1 MSLYNPVVWQDG
13 MFMKPQHFQQL
24 DRSQS
29 KLSSMLSANASP
41 LHWGIKRLEINSQL
55 LALGKIGITRAEG
68 ILQDRTPFEL
78 PLLAEL
84 PEVKDVDPS
93 IADKVVYLCCP
104 LPSERSELFG
114 TKKDGARYTLE
125 SQEAVDACYDSEDMA
140 NIVVGKLNFCLMY
153 DHEDKSAYTSIPIL
167 KISEVKPDGSV
178 ILDES
183 FIPTCI
189 DIHASTVLN
198 KFATEF
204 ASMLKHRAE
213 SIVQRLGVV
222 DQQGVSSVSDFML
235 LQALNRY
242 EPLFWHFASAE
253 GVHPESFYR
262 ILLQAEGE
270 LSTLC
275 SASRRPIEF
284 TKYNHGD
291 LTSCLSRTLDSA
303 KMTLSVMSEQRAI
316 PLTLK
321 DQNYGIRTAAIPDS
335 KIIDTTTFI
344 LAVKADV
351 TLDVLHT
358 QFVSQTKIGSIDNI
372 RDLINLQLPG
382 IEIKPMPVVPR
393 ALPYHAGYTYF
404 ELDKTGEEWAAMK
417 NTAAIAV
424 HVAGDF
430 ANLSLQ
436 LWAVRL

>member
-1 MSLYNPVVWQDG
+1 
-13 MFMKPQHFQQL
+13 MKPQHFQQL
-24 DRSQS
+24 DRSQT
-29 KLSSMLSANASP
+29 KLSSMLSHNVSP
-41 LHWGIKRLEINSQL
+41 LHWGIRRLEINSEL
-55 LALGKIGITRAEG
+55 LSLGKIGITHAEG

-93 IADKVVYLCCP
+93 IADKVIYLCCP

-114 TKKDGARYTLE
+114 SQKEGARYNIE
-125 SQEAVDACYDSEDMA
+125 AQEAVDSCYDSEDMA
-140 NIVVGKLNFCLMY
+140 HISVGKLNFCLMY

-167 KISEVKPDGSV
+167 KISEVKPDGS
-178 ILDES
+178 IIIDES
-183 FIPTCI
+183 YIPTCI
-189 DIHASTVLN
+189 DIHASVVLD
-198 KFATEF
+198 KFVTEF

-222 DQQGVSSVSDFML
+222 DQQGVSTVSDFML

-242 EPLFWHFASAE
+242 EPLFWHFANTE
-253 GVHPESFYR
+253 GVHPESLYR

-284 TKYNHGD
+284 VKYNHGD
-291 LTSCLSRTLDSA
+291 LTSCLSRILESSKT
-303 KMTLSVMSEQRAI
+303 TLSVMSEQRAI

-321 DQNYGIRTAAIPDS
+321 DQNYGIRTAAISDS

-351 TLDVLHT
+351 TLDILHT
-358 QFVSQTKIGSIDNI
+358 QFVSQTKIGSMDNI

-404 ELDKTGEEWAAMK
+404 ELDRGSEEWAALK
-417 NTAAIAV
+417 NSAAVAI

>member
-24 DRSQS
+24 DRSQG
-29 KLSSMLSANASP
+29 KMAGMLNANSSP
-41 LHWGIKRLEINSQL
+41 LHWGLKRIEINAEL

-68 ILQDRTPFEL
+68 VLQDRTPFEL

-84 PEVKDVDPS
+84 PEVRDVDPS
-93 IADKVVYLCCP
+93 ITDKVVYLCCP
-104 LPSERSELFG
+104 LPSERAELFG
-114 TKKDGARYTLE
+114 SQKDGARYKIE
-125 SQEAVDACYDSEDMA
+125 AQEAVDSCYDSEDIA
-140 NIVVGKLNFCLMY
+140 SISVGKLNFCLLY

-178 ILDES
+178 ILDDS
-183 FIPTCI
+183 FIPTCL
-189 DIHASTVLN
+189 DIHASSVLS
-198 KFATEF
+198 KYTTEF

-242 EPLFWHFASAE
+242 EPLFWHFASVE

-275 SASRRPIEF
+275 SASRRPTEF

-291 LTSCLSRTLDSA
+291 LTSCLTTTLESA

-321 DQNYGIRTAAIPDS
+321 DQNYGIRTAAIPDRKVVES
-335 KIIDTTTFI
+335 TTFI

-404 ELDKTGEEWAAMK
+404 ELDKASDEWAALK
-417 NTAAIAV
+417 DSAAIAV

>member
-24 DRSQS
+24 DRSQG
-29 KLSSMLSANASP
+29 KLSSMLISNTSP
-41 LHWGIKRLEINSQL
+41 LYWGIKRIGLNTEL
-55 LALGKIGITRAEG
+55 LSLGKIGVTNVTG
-68 ILQDRTPFEL
+68 ILRDRTPFEL
-78 PLLAEL
+78 PLLADL
-84 PEVKDVDPS
+84 PEIKDVDPS
-93 IADKVVYLCCP
+93 YADKVVYLCCP

-114 TKKDGARYTLE
+114 TNKDGARYSLGQE
-125 SQEAVDACYDSEDMA
+125 EAVDACYDSEDMA
-140 NIVVGKLNFCLMY
+140 SIVVGKLNFCLMY
-153 DHEDKSAYTSIPIL
+153 DHEDKSAFTSIPIL
-167 KISEVKPDGSV
+167 KISEVKPDGGV
-178 ILDES
+178 ILDDS
-183 FIPTCI
+183 FIPSCV
-189 DIHASTVLN
+189 DIHASEVLS

-204 ASMLKHRAE
+204 AAMLKHRAE

-222 DQQGVSSVSDFML
+222 DQQGVSTVSDFML
-235 LQALNRY
+235 LQTLNRY
-242 EPLFWHFASAE
+242 EPLFWHFASVE
-253 GVHPESFYR
+253 GVHPEEFYR
-262 ILLQAEGE
+262 VLIQAEGE

-275 SASRRPIEF
+275 TSQRRPQEF
-284 TKYNHGD
+284 VKYNHGD
-291 LTSCLSRTLDSA
+291 LTNCLSQTLDA
-303 KMTLSVMSEQRAI
+303 TRVTLSVMSEQRAI

-321 DQNYGIRTAAIPDS
+321 EQSFGISTAAIPDP

-358 QFVSQTKIGSIDNI
+358 QFVSQTKIGSIDSI

-404 ELDKTGEEWAAMK
+404 ELDKSCEEWAALS
-417 NTAAIAV
+417 NSAAIAV
-424 HVAGDF
+424 HVAGEF

>member
-1 MSLYNPVVWQDG
+1 MLTKWFTFVV
-13 MFMKPQHFQQL
+13 
-24 DRSQS
+24 RY
-29 KLSSMLSANASP
+29 
-41 LHWGIKRLEINSQL
+41 L
-55 LALGKIGITRAEG
+55 LK
-68 ILQDRTPFEL
+68 
-78 PLLAEL
+78 
-84 PEVKDVDPS
+84 
-93 IADKVVYLCCP
+93 
-104 LPSERSELFG
+104 RSELFG

-404 ELDKTGEEWAAMK
+404 ELDKTGEEWAALK

>member
-29 KLSSMLSANASP
+29 KQSNMLSSYSSP
-41 LHWGIKRLEINSQL
+41 LHWGIKRLEINNEL

-68 ILQDRTPFEL
+68 ILQDRTPFDL

-114 TKKDGARYTLE
+114 SKKDGARYNME
-125 SQEAVDACYDSEDMA
+125 PQEAVDSCYDSEDMA
-140 NIVVGKLNFCLMY
+140 NIVVGKLNFRLMY

-178 ILDES
+178 ILDDS

-189 DIHASTVLN
+189 DIHASVVLN

-213 SIVQRLGVV
+213 SIVHRLGVV

-242 EPLFWHFASAE
+242 EPLFWHFASVE

-262 ILLQAEGE
+262 TLLQAEGD

-275 SASRRPIEF
+275 SASRRPQEF
-284 TKYNHGD
+284 SKYNHGD

-303 KMTLSVMSEQRAI
+303 KMTLSVMSEQRAV
-316 PLTLK
+316 PLTLT
-321 DQNYGIRTAAIPDS
+321 DQNYGIQTAPITDS
-335 KIIDTTTFI
+335 KLVDNTTFI

-404 ELDKTGEEWAAMK
+404 ELDKVSEEWAALK

>member
-29 KLSSMLSANASP
+29 KLSGMLSANTSP
-41 LHWGIKRLEINSQL
+41 LHWGIKRLDINTQL

-84 PEVKDVDPS
+84 PPIKDVDPS
-93 IADKVVYLCCP
+93 IADKIIYLCCP
-104 LPSERSELFG
+104 LPSERSEQFG
-114 TKKDGARYTLE
+114 SPKDGARY
-125 SQEAVDACYDSEDMA
+125 SMQPQEAVDACYDSEDMA
-140 NIVVGKLNFCLMY
+140 NIVVGKLNFCLKY
-153 DHEDKSAYTSIPIL
+153 DHEDRSAYTSIAIL
-167 KISEVKPDGSV
+167 KISEVKPDGSI

-189 DIHASTVLN
+189 DIHASEVLS
-198 KFATEF
+198 KFVNEF
-204 ASMLKHRAE
+204 ASVLKHRAE
-213 SIVQRLGVV
+213 AIVQRLGAV

-242 EPLFWHFASAE
+242 EPLFWHFANVE
-253 GVHPESFYR
+253 GVHPESLYR
-262 ILLQAEGE
+262 IMLQAEGE

-275 SASRRPIEF
+275 SSSRRPVEF
-284 TKYNHGD
+284 TQYNHGD
-291 LTSCLSRTLDSA
+291 LSSCLSHSLESA
-303 KMTLSVMSEQRAI
+303 KTALSVMSEQRAI
-316 PLTLK
+316 PLTLQ
-321 DQNYGIRTAAIPDS
+321 DQNYGVQTAAIPDS
-335 KIIDTTTFI
+335 KLIDTTTFI

-351 TLDVLHT
+351 SLDVLHT
-358 QFVSQTKIGSIDNI
+358 QFVSKTKIGSVDNI
-372 RDLINLQLPG
+372 RDLVNLGLQG
-382 IEIKPMPVVPR
+382 IEMKPMPVVPR

-404 ELDKTGEEWAAMK
+404 ELDKACEEWKALK
-417 NTAAIAV
+417 SSAAIAF
-424 HVAGDF
+424 HVAGEFD
-430 ANLSLQ
+430 NLSLQ

>member
-1 MSLYNPVVWQDG
+1 
-13 MFMKPQHFQQL
+13 
-24 DRSQS
+24 
-29 KLSSMLSANASP
+29 
-41 LHWGIKRLEINSQL
+41 
-55 LALGKIGITRAEG
+55 
-68 ILQDRTPFEL
+68 
-78 PLLAEL
+78 
-84 PEVKDVDPS
+84 
-93 IADKVVYLCCP
+93 
-104 LPSERSELFG
+104 
-114 TKKDGARYTLE
+114 
-125 SQEAVDACYDSEDMA
+125 
-140 NIVVGKLNFCLMY
+140 
-153 DHEDKSAYTSIPIL
+153 
-167 KISEVKPDGSV
+167 
-178 ILDES
+178 
-183 FIPTCI
+183 
-189 DIHASTVLN
+189 
-198 KFATEF
+198 
-204 ASMLKHRAE
+204 
-213 SIVQRLGVV
+213 
-222 DQQGVSSVSDFML
+222 
-235 LQALNRY
+235 
-242 EPLFWHFASAE
+242 
-253 GVHPESFYR
+253 
-262 ILLQAEGE
+262 
-270 LSTLC
+270 
-275 SASRRPIEF
+275 
-284 TKYNHGD
+284 HGD

-404 ELDKTGEEWAAMK
+404 ELDKTGEEWAALK

>member
-24 DRSQS
+24 DRSQT
-29 KLSSMLSANASP
+29 KLASMLNANASP
-41 LHWGIKRLEINSQL
+41 LHWGIKLLEINTQL

-93 IADKVVYLCCP
+93 MSDKVIYLCCP
-104 LPSERSELFG
+104 LPSERAEAFG
-114 TKKDGARYTLE
+114 TLKEGARYNIE
-125 SQEAVDACYDSEDMA
+125 SQETVDACYESEDVA
-140 NIVVGKLNFCLMY
+140 NIMVGKLHFRLMF

-167 KISEVKPDGSV
+167 KISEVRPDGSV

-189 DIHASTVLN
+189 DIHASSVLN
-198 KFATEF
+198 KFVTEF

-253 GVHPESFYR
+253 GVHPESLYR

-270 LSTLC
+270 LATLC

-284 TKYNHGD
+284 IKYNHGD
-291 LTSCLSRTLDSA
+291 LTSCLSRGLDSA
-303 KMTLSVMSEQRAI
+303 KRTLSVMSEQRAM

-321 DQNYGIRTAAIPDS
+321 EQSYGIRTAAIPDR
-335 KIIDTTTFI
+335 KIIENTTMI

-351 TLDVLHT
+351 TLDILHT
-358 QFVSQTKIGSIDNI
+358 QFISQIKIGSIDNI

-404 ELDKTGEEWAAMK
+404 ELDKTGEEWAALK
-417 NTAAIAV
+417 HTAAIAL

>member
-24 DRSQS
+24 DRSLG
-29 KLSSMLSANASP
+29 KMAGMLNSSSSP
-41 LHWGIKRLEINSQL
+41 LHWGLKSIEINAEL
-55 LALGKIGITRAEG
+55 LALGKLGITRAEG
-68 ILQDRTPFEL
+68 VLQDQTPFEL

-84 PEVKDVDPS
+84 PEVRDVDPS
-93 IADKVVYLCCP
+93 ITDKVVYLCCP
-104 LPSERSELFG
+104 LPSERAELFG
-114 TKKDGARYTLE
+114 SQKDGARYRIE
-125 SQEAVDACYDSEDMA
+125 SQEAVDACYDSEDIA
-140 NIVVGKLNFCLMY
+140 NIFVGKLNFCLMY

-178 ILDES
+178 ILDDGY
-183 FIPTCI
+183 IPTCI
-189 DIHASTVLN
+189 DIHASKVLS

-222 DQQGVSSVSDFML
+222 DQQGVSSVADFML

-242 EPLFWHFASAE
+242 EPLFWHFASIE
-253 GVHPESFYR
+253 GVHPESLYR

-275 SASRRPIEF
+275 SASRRPQEF
-284 TKYNHGD
+284 TKYNHAD
-291 LTSCLSRTLDSA
+291 LTSCLSRTLESA

-321 DQNYGIRTAAIPDS
+321 EQNYGIRTAAIPDKGVVDS
-335 KIIDTTTFI
+335 TTFI

-404 ELDKTGEEWAAMK
+404 ELDKSSEEWAALK
-417 NTAAIAV
+417 NAAAIAV

>member
-24 DRSQS
+24 DRSLG
-29 KLSSMLSANASP
+29 KMAGMLNSSSSP
-41 LHWGIKRLEINSQL
+41 LHWGLKSLEINAEL
-55 LALGKIGITRAEG
+55 LALGKLGITRAEG
-68 ILQDRTPFEL
+68 VLQDQTPFEL

-84 PEVKDVDPS
+84 PEVRDVDPS
-93 IADKVVYLCCP
+93 ITDKVVYLCCP
-104 LPSERSELFG
+104 LPSERAELFG
-114 TKKDGARYTLE
+114 SKKDGARYRIE
-125 SQEAVDACYDSEDMA
+125 SQEAVDSCYDSEDIA
-140 NIVVGKLNFCLMY
+140 SISVGKLNFCLMY

-178 ILDES
+178 ILDDGY
-183 FIPTCI
+183 IPTCI
-189 DIHASTVLN
+189 DIHASKVLS

-213 SIVQRLGVV
+213 SIVARLGVV
-222 DQQGVSSVSDFML
+222 DQQGVSSVADFML

-242 EPLFWHFASAE
+242 EPLFWHFASIE
-253 GVHPESFYR
+253 GVHPESLYR

-275 SASRRPIEF
+275 SASRRPQEF
-284 TKYNHGD
+284 TKYNHAD

-321 DQNYGIRTAAIPDS
+321 EQNYGIRTAAIPDKGVVDS
-335 KIIDTTTFI
+335 TTFI

-404 ELDKTGEEWAAMK
+404 ELDKSSEEWSALK
-417 NTAAIAV
+417 NAAAIAV

>member
-29 KLSSMLSANASP
+29 KLSNMLSSYSSP
-41 LHWGIKRLEINSQL
+41 LHWGIKRLEINNEL

-68 ILQDRTPFEL
+68 ILQDRTPFDL

-114 TKKDGARYTLE
+114 TKKDGARYMME

-153 DHEDKSAYTSIPIL
+153 DHDDKSAYTSIPIL
-167 KISEVKPDGSV
+167 KISEVKPDGSI

-189 DIHASTVLN
+189 DIHASIVLS

-242 EPLFWHFASAE
+242 EPLFWHYASVE

-262 ILLQAEGE
+262 MLLQAEGE

-275 SASRRPIEF
+275 SASRRPQEF

-291 LTSCLSRTLDSA
+291 LTSCLSRSLECA
-303 KMTLSVMSEQRAI
+303 KMTLSVMSEQRAV
-316 PLTLK
+316 PLTLT
-321 DQNYGIRTAAIPDS
+321 DQNYGIRTAAITDS
-335 KIIDTTTFI
+335 KLVDNTTFI

-404 ELDKTGEEWAAMK
+404 ELDKTCEEWAALK

>member
-24 DRSQS
+24 ERSQG
-29 KLSSMLSANASP
+29 KLSSMLSSYTAIY
-41 LHWGIKRLEINSQL
+41 HWGIRRLEVNNQL
-55 LALGKIGITRAEG
+55 LALGKIGITHAEG

-84 PEVKDVDPS
+84 PDVKDVDPA

-104 LPSERSELFG
+104 LPSERFELFG
-114 TKKDGARYTLE
+114 KREDGARLSIE
-125 SQEAVDACYDSEDMA
+125 SQEASDSCYDSEDLT
-140 NIVVGKLNFCLMY
+140 NIAVGKLNFCLMY
-153 DHEDKSAYTSIPIL
+153 DHEDRSSYTSIPIL

-178 ILDES
+178 ILDDG
-183 FIPTCI
+183 FVPTCI
-189 DIHASTVLN
+189 DIQASTVLK
-198 KFATEF
+198 KFVAEF

-213 SIVQRLGVV
+213 TIVQRLGVV
-222 DQQGVSSVSDFML
+222 DQQGVSTVSDFML

-242 EPLFWHFASAE
+242 EPLFWHISSME
-253 GVHPESFYR
+253 GFHPEELYR
-262 ILLQAEGE
+262 TLLQAEGE
-270 LSTLC
+270 LATLC
-275 SASRRPIEF
+275 RASRRPLEF

-291 LTSCLSRTLDSA
+291 LTSCLSKILETTKL
-303 KMTLSVMSEQRAI
+303 TLSVMSDQRAI
-316 PLTLK
+316 PLALN

-351 TLDVLHT
+351 PLDVLHT

-404 ELDKTGEEWAAMK
+404 ELDSSCEEWAALK
-417 NTAAIAV
+417 NAAAIAL

>member
-24 DRSQS
+24 DRSQG
-29 KLSSMLSANASP
+29 KLSNMLSSNSSP
-41 LHWGIKRLEINSQL
+41 LHWGVKKIEINTEL

-68 ILQDRTPFEL
+68 ILQDRTPFDL

-84 PEVKDVDPS
+84 PEVRDVDPS

-114 TKKDGARYTLE
+114 GNGDGARYNMET
-125 SQEAVDACYDSEDMA
+125 QEAVDACYESEDMA
-140 NIVVGKLNFCLMY
+140 SIVVGKLNFFLMY

-167 KISEVKPDGSV
+167 KISEVKPDGSI
-178 ILDES
+178 ILDENY
-183 FIPTCI
+183 IPTCI
-189 DIHASTVLN
+189 DIHASIVLS

-222 DQQGVSSVSDFML
+222 DQQGVSSVADFML

-242 EPLFWHFASAE
+242 EPLFWHFASVE

-262 ILLQAEGE
+262 TLLQAEGE

-275 SASRRPIEF
+275 SASRRPQEF
-284 TKYNHGD
+284 TKYNHSQ
-291 LTSCLSRTLDSA
+291 LTDCLSRTLDSA

-316 PLTLK
+316 PLTLRE
-321 DQNYGIRTAAIPDS
+321 QSYGIRTAAIPDS
-335 KIIDTTTFI
+335 KIVESTTFI

-351 TLDVLHT
+351 PLDILHT

-382 IEIKPMPVVPR
+382 IEMKPMPVVPR

-404 ELDKTGEEWAAMK
+404 ELDKASDEWNALN

-424 HVAGDF
+424 HIAGDF

>member
-29 KLSSMLSANASP
+29 KLSSMLSSVSSP
-41 LHWGIKRLEINSQL
+41 LHWGIKRLEINTQL
-55 LALGKIGITRAEG
+55 LALGKIGITCAEG
-68 ILQDRTPFEL
+68 ILQDRTPFDL

-84 PEVKDVDPS
+84 PEVKEVDPS

-104 LPSERSELFG
+104 LPSERAELFG
-114 TKKDGARYTLE
+114 KQKDDARYTIE
-125 SQEAVDACYDSEDMA
+125 SQEAVDSCYDSDDISSIA
-140 NIVVGKLNFCLMY
+140 IGKLNFCLMY

-178 ILDES
+178 ILDDS

-189 DIHASTVLN
+189 DIHASTVLS
-198 KFATEF
+198 KFSTEF

-213 SIVQRLGVV
+213 SIVERLGVV

-242 EPLFWHFASAE
+242 EPLFWHFESSE
-253 GVHPESFYR
+253 GIHPESLYR
-262 ILLQAEGE
+262 TLLQAEGE

-291 LTSCLSRTLDSA
+291 LTSCLSRTLESA
-303 KMTLSVMSEQRAI
+303 KTTLSVMSEQRAI

-321 DQNYGIRTAAIPDS
+321 DQNYGIRTAALPDS
-335 KIIDTTTFI
+335 KIIETTTFI

-382 IEIKPMPVVPR
+382 IRIKPMPVVPR
-393 ALPYHAGYTYF
+393 SLPYHAGYTYF
-404 ELDKTGEEWAAMK
+404 ELDKSGEEWAALK

>member
-24 DRSQS
+24 DRAQS
-29 KLSSMLSANASP
+29 KQGSMLISNASP
-41 LHWGIKRLEINSQL
+41 LYWGIKRLEINTEL
-55 LALGKIGITRAEG
+55 LSLGKIGVTSVKG
-68 ILQDRTPFEL
+68 ILRDRTPFEL
-78 PLLAEL
+78 PLLSDL
-84 PEVKDVDPS
+84 PEIRDIDPS
-93 IADKVVYLCCP
+93 YADKVVYLCCP
-104 LPSERSELFG
+104 LPSKRSEVFG
-114 TKKDGARYTLE
+114 TDKDGARYSI
-125 SQEAVDACYDSEDMA
+125 SQEEAVDACYDSEDMA
-140 NIVVGKLNFCLMY
+140 SIVVGKLNFSLMF

-167 KISEVKPDGSV
+167 KILEVKPDGSV
-178 ILDES
+178 ILDDD

-189 DIHASTVLN
+189 DIHASDLLS
-198 KFATEF
+198 KFTTEF
-204 ASMLKHRAE
+204 AAMLKHRAE

-222 DQQGVSSVSDFML
+222 DQQGVSTVSDFML
-235 LQALNRY
+235 LQTLNRY
-242 EPLFWHFASAE
+242 EPLFWHFASVE
-253 GVHPESFYR
+253 GVHPEELYR
-262 ILLQAEGE
+262 VLLQAEGE
-270 LSTLC
+270 LATLC
-275 SASRRPIEF
+275 TSERRPKEF
-284 TKYNHGD
+284 VKYNHGN
-291 LTSCLSRTLDSA
+291 LTECLTQTLDST

-321 DQNYGIRTAAIPDS
+321 EQSFGISTAAIPDAS
-335 KIIDTTTFI
+335 IIDKTTFI

-404 ELDKTGEEWAAMK
+404 ELDKSCEEWAALS
-417 NTAAIAV
+417 NTAAIAI

-430 ANLSLQ
+430 VNLSLQ

>member
-24 DRSQS
+24 DRSQT
-29 KLSSMLSANASP
+29 KLSSMLSRNISP
-41 LHWGIKRLEINSQL
+41 LHWGIRRLEINNEL
-55 LALGKIGITRAEG
+55 LSLGKIGITHAEG
-68 ILQDRTPFEL
+68 ILQDRTPFDL

-93 IADKVVYLCCP
+93 IADKVIYLCCP

-114 TKKDGARYTLE
+114 TQKEGTRYKIE
-125 SQEAVDACYDSEDMA
+125 AQEAVDSCNDSEDMA
-140 NIVVGKLNFCLMY
+140 HISVAKLNFCLMY

-167 KISEVKPDGSV
+167 KISEVKPDGS
-178 ILDES
+178 IIIDES

-189 DIHASTVLN
+189 DIHASVVLDN
-198 KFATEF
+198 FVTEF

-222 DQQGVSSVSDFML
+222 DQQGVSTVSDFML

-242 EPLFWHFASAE
+242 EPLFWHFTNTE
-253 GVHPESFYR
+253 GVHPESLYR

-275 SASRRPIEF
+275 SASRRPLKFI
-284 TKYNHGD
+284 KYNHGD
-291 LTSCLSRTLDSA
+291 LTSCLSRTLESS
-303 KMTLSVMSEQRAI
+303 KTTLSVMSEQRAI

-351 TLDVLHT
+351 TLDILHT
-358 QFVSQTKIGSIDNI
+358 QFVSQTKIGSMDNI

-382 IEIKPMPVVPR
+382 IEIKPMPVVPC

-404 ELDKTGEEWAAMK
+404 ELDRGSEEWAALK
-417 NTAAIAV
+417 NSAAIAI

>member
-24 DRSQS
+24 DRAQGKASG
-29 KLSSMLSANASP
+29 MLSTYSAP
-41 LHWGIKRLEINSQL
+41 LHWGIKRLEINTEL

-68 ILQDRTPFEL
+68 VLQDRTPFEL
-78 PLLAEL
+78 PLLADL
-84 PEVKDVDPS
+84 PEVKEVDPS
-93 IADKVVYLCCP
+93 VTDKVVYLCCP

-114 TKKDGARYTLE
+114 TQRDGARY
-125 SQEAVDACYDSEDMA
+125 SMHPQEAVDSCYNSEDMA
-140 NIVVGKLNFCLMY
+140 NIMVGKLNFCLMY
-153 DHEDKSAYTSIPIL
+153 DHEDKSAFTSIPIL
-167 KISEVKPDGSV
+167 KISEVKPDGSIV
-178 ILDES
+178 LDES
-183 FIPTCI
+183 FIPTCL
-189 DIHASTVLN
+189 DIKASTVLN
-198 KFATEF
+198 KFVTEF
-204 ASMLKHRAE
+204 ASMLRHRAE

-242 EPLFWHFASAE
+242 EPLFWHFAATE
-253 GVHPESFYR
+253 GVHPESLYR

-275 SASRRPIEF
+275 SSARRPQEYVE
-284 TKYNHGD
+284 YNHAD
-291 LTSCLSRTLDSA
+291 LTACMSRTLESS

-321 DQNYGIRTAAIPDS
+321 EQNYGIRTAPIPDQRIVDS
-335 KIIDTTTFI
+335 STFI

-351 TLDVLHT
+351 PLDILHT
-358 QFVSQTKIGSIDNI
+358 QFVSQVKIGSIDNI
-372 RDLINLQLPG
+372 RQLINLQLPG
-382 IEIKPMPVVPR
+382 ISIKPMPVVPR

-404 ELDKTGEEWAAMK
+404 ELDRNSEEWMALNNA
-417 NTAAIAV
+417 AAIAV
-424 HVAGDF
+424 HVAGEF

>member
-24 DRSQS
+24 DRSQT
-29 KLSSMLSANASP
+29 KLSSMLSHSISP
-41 LHWGIKRLEINSQL
+41 LHWGIRRIEVNNEL
-55 LALGKIGITRAEG
+55 LSLGKIGITYAEG

-93 IADKVVYLCCP
+93 IADKVIYLCCP

-114 TKKDGARYTLE
+114 TQKEGARYNIE
-125 SQEAVDACYDSEDMA
+125 AQEAVDSCYDSEDMA
-140 NIVVGKLNFCLMY
+140 HISVGKLNFCLMY

-167 KISEVKPDGSV
+167 KISEVKPDGS
-178 ILDES
+178 IIIDES

-189 DIHASTVLN
+189 DIHASVVLD
-198 KFATEF
+198 KFVAEF

-222 DQQGVSSVSDFML
+222 DQQGVSTVSDFML

-242 EPLFWHFASAE
+242 EPLFWHFANTE
-253 GVHPESFYR
+253 GVHPESLYR

-275 SASRRPIEF
+275 SASRRPLEF
-284 TKYNHGD
+284 IKYNHGD
-291 LTSCLSRTLDSA
+291 LTSCLSRMLESSKT
-303 KMTLSVMSEQRAI
+303 TLSVMSEQRAI

-351 TLDVLHT
+351 TLDILHT
-358 QFVSQTKIGSIDNI
+358 QFVSQTKIGSMDNI

-404 ELDKTGEEWAAMK
+404 ELDRGSEEWAALK
-417 NTAAIAV
+417 NSAAIAV

>member
-24 DRSQS
+24 DRSLG
-29 KLSSMLSANASP
+29 KMAGMLNSSSSP
-41 LHWGIKRLEINSQL
+41 LHWGLKSIEINAEL
-55 LALGKIGITRAEG
+55 LALGKLGITRAEG
-68 ILQDRTPFEL
+68 VLQDQTPFEL

-84 PEVKDVDPS
+84 PEVRDVDPS
-93 IADKVVYLCCP
+93 ITDKVVYLCCP
-104 LPSERSELFG
+104 LPSERAELFG
-114 TKKDGARYTLE
+114 SQKDGARYRIE
-125 SQEAVDACYDSEDMA
+125 SQEAVDACYDSEDIA
-140 NIVVGKLNFCLMY
+140 NIFVGKLNFCLMY

-178 ILDES
+178 ILDDGY
-183 FIPTCI
+183 IPTCI
-189 DIHASTVLN
+189 DIHASKVLS

-222 DQQGVSSVSDFML
+222 DQQGVSSVADFML

-242 EPLFWHFASAE
+242 EPLFWHFASIE
-253 GVHPESFYR
+253 GVHPESLYR

-275 SASRRPIEF
+275 SASRRPQEF
-284 TKYNHGD
+284 TKYNHAD

-321 DQNYGIRTAAIPDS
+321 EQNYGIRTAAIPDKGVVDS
-335 KIIDTTTFI
+335 TTFI

-404 ELDKTGEEWAAMK
+404 ELDKSSEEWAALK
-417 NTAAIAV
+417 NAAAIAV

>member
-24 DRSQS
+24 DRSQGKFS
-29 KLSSMLSANASP
+29 GMLNAYCSP
-41 LHWGIKRLEINSQL
+41 LHWGIKHIEINSEL

-68 ILQDRTPFEL
+68 VLQDRTPFDL
-78 PLLAEL
+78 PLQADL

-93 IADKVVYLCCP
+93 IADRVVYLCCP
-104 LPSERSELFG
+104 LPSERFELFG
-114 TKKDGARYTLE
+114 TEKDDARYSIHT
-125 SQEAVDACYDSEDMA
+125 QEAVDSCYDSEDMA
-140 NIVVGKLNFCLMY
+140 SIHVGKLNFCLMY

-167 KISEVKPDGSV
+167 KISEVKPDGSIV
-178 ILDES
+178 LDES
-183 FIPTCI
+183 YIPTCI
-189 DIHASTVLN
+189 DIQASTVLK
-198 KFATEF
+198 KFTTEF
-204 ASMLKHRAE
+204 ASMLRHRAE
-213 SIVQRLGVV
+213 TIVQRLGVV
-222 DQQGVSSVSDFML
+222 DQQGVSTVSDFML

-242 EPLFWHFASAE
+242 EPLFWHFSNVE
-253 GVHPESFYR
+253 GVHPEALYR
-262 ILLQAEGE
+262 VLLQAEGD

-275 SASRRPIEF
+275 STTRRPQEF
-284 TKYNHGD
+284 IKYNHGD
-291 LTSCLSRTLDSA
+291 LTSCLSRTLESV

-321 DQNYGIRTAAIPDS
+321 EQNYGIRIAAIPDRS
-335 KIIDTTTFI
+335 IVESTTFI

-351 TLDVLHT
+351 TLDILHT

-372 RDLINLQLPG
+372 RELINLQLPG
-382 IEIKPMPVVPR
+382 ISIKPMPVVPR

-404 ELDKTGEEWAAMK
+404 ELDKSSEEWAAL
-417 NTAAIAV
+417 NHSAAIAV

>member
-1 MSLYNPVVWQDG
+1 
-13 MFMKPQHFQQL
+13 MKPQHFQQL
-24 DRSQS
+24 DRSQT
-29 KLSSMLSANASP
+29 KLSSMLSHNISP
-41 LHWGIKRLEINSQL
+41 LHWGIRRLEINNEL
-55 LALGKIGITRAEG
+55 LSLGKIGITHAEG
-68 ILQDRTPFEL
+68 ILQDRTPFDL

-114 TKKDGARYTLE
+114 NQKEGARYNIE
-125 SQEAVDACYDSEDMA
+125 VQEAVDSCYDSEDMA
-140 NIVVGKLNFCLMY
+140 HISVGKLNFCLMY

-167 KISEVKPDGSV
+167 KISAVKPDGS
-178 ILDES
+178 IIIDES

-189 DIHASTVLN
+189 DIHASVVLD
-198 KFATEF
+198 KFVTEF

-222 DQQGVSSVSDFML
+222 DQQGVSTVSDFML

-242 EPLFWHFASAE
+242 EPLFWHFANTE
-253 GVHPESFYR
+253 GVHPESLYR

-275 SASRRPIEF
+275 SASRRPLEF
-284 TKYNHGD
+284 IKYNHGD
-291 LTSCLSRTLDSA
+291 LTSCLSRILESSKT
-303 KMTLSVMSEQRAI
+303 TLSVMSEQRAI

-335 KIIDTTTFI
+335 KIIETTTFI

-351 TLDVLHT
+351 TLDILHT
-358 QFVSQTKIGSIDNI
+358 QFVSQTKIGSMDNI

-404 ELDKTGEEWAAMK
+404 ELDRGSEEWAALK
-417 NTAAIAV
+417 NSAAIAI
-424 HVAGDF
+424 HVSGDF

>member
-24 DRSQS
+24 DRSHS
-29 KLSSMLSANASP
+29 KRSSMLSANTSP
-41 LHWGIKRLEINSQL
+41 LYWGIQRLEINSQL

-68 ILQDRTPFEL
+68 ILQDRTPFDL
-78 PLLAEL
+78 PLQAEL

-93 IADKVVYLCCP
+93 IANKVVYLCCP
-104 LPSERSELFG
+104 LPSERSKLFG
-114 TKKDGARYTLE
+114 TKRDSARYTME

-140 NIVVGKLNFCLMY
+140 SLVVGKLNFCLMF

-183 FIPTCI
+183 FIPTCT
-189 DIHASTVLN
+189 DIQASTVLS
-198 KFATEF
+198 KFTTEF

-213 SIVQRLGVV
+213 SIVQRLGAV
-222 DQQGVSSVSDFML
+222 DQQGVSSVSDFMM

-242 EPLFWHFASAE
+242 EPLFWHFANVE
-253 GVHPESFYR
+253 GIHPEVLYR
-262 ILLQAEGE
+262 TLLQAEGE

-291 LTSCLSRTLDSA
+291 LTSCLSRALDSA

-316 PLTLK
+316 PLALK
-321 DQNYGIRTAAIPDS
+321 EQNYGIRTAAIPDS
-335 KIIDTTTFI
+335 NLIGNTTFV

-358 QFVSQTKIGSIDNI
+358 QFVSQTKIGSIENI

-393 ALPYHAGYTYF
+393 SLPYHAGYTYF
-404 ELDKTGEEWAAMK
+404 ELDKTGDEWAALE
-417 NTAAIAV
+417 NTAA
-424 HVAGDF
+424 VAFHITGDF